1 MELRFRHSQQD
12 EDVFAPILL
21 KKGSSVDDSMKV
33 FEAIG
38 SSGGLKKALMSF
50 TVGVLSQFSTSNQ
63 SDFFFAIFE
72 AVFLFLTMHASF

>member
-1 MELRFRHSQQD
+1 MSISVSPLIRIHNETEFSMELCFRRSQQD

-38 SSGGLKKALMSF
+38 SSGGLKKTLMSF
-50 TVGVLSQFSTSNQ
+50 TVGVLSQFST
-63 SDFFFAIFE
+63 
-72 AVFLFLTMHASF
+72 